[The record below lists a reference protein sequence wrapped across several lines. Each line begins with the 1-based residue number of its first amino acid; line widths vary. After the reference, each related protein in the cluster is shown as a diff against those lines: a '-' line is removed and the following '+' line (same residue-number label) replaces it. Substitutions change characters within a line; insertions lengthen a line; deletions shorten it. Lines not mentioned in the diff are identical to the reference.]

1 MVILRITNV
10 ELIDKPQLL
19 AITLSL
25 VIVLGLLLQ
34 SLDLPSALLAV
45 PSFSFMNNA
54 FAEHGQEIVLSL
66 NDSSFAP
73 IAPDGKNQ
81 VKVVVNYATQEPMV
95 IHDLVKGVMK
105 VYSANGTLLKT
116 SSSPT
121 PFAASSS
128 GKLSLS
134 TTLTDNTIDTVT
146 AKIVFT
152 NPIRTEIVS
161 NELPVKLDLIRGI
174 APTSIE
180 EEQPP
185 QTESPQEEQPMVT
198 PPMVTP
204 PIPSPIAPEEVIEQ
218 PPQTESPQEEQP
230 LVTPPIPQEEVIEQ
244 PPQTE
249 TVQEEQP
256 IAPTVPFIQGAPT
269 MSTETTTNSNI
280 ELCDDGLD
288 NDGDTLIDFE
298 DGDCPAITS
307 SRPPPQEQQ
316 LASATLEVCDDT
328 LDNDLDGKK
337 DLEDEECSA
346 TIPIEGQAAPNGREG
361 EEGEDNDEEEQQSN
375 EDDDDNE
382 DDEDND

>member
-1 MVILRITNV
+1 MVILRMTNV

-121 PFAASSS
+121 PFSASSS

-134 TTLTDNTIDTVT
+134 TTLTDNSIDSVT

-180 EEQPP
+180 EEQPL
-185 QTESPQEEQPMVT
+185 VT

-204 PIPSPIAPEEVIEQ
+204 PLPPPIPPEEVIEQ
-218 PPQTESPQEEQP
+218 PPQP
-230 LVTPPIPQEEVIEQ
+230 
-244 PPQTE
+244 E
-249 TVQEEQP
+249 TVQEEQTL
-256 IAPTVPFIQGAPT
+256 APTVPFLQGAPT

-307 SRPPPQEQQ
+307 SPTPPQEQQ

-346 TIPIEGQAAPNGREG
+346 TTPIEGQVAPNGREG

-382 DDEDND
+382 DDENND

>member
-10 ELIDKPQLL
+10 ELINKPQLL

-25 VIVLGLLLQ
+25 VIILGLLLQ
-34 SLDLPSALLAV
+34 SLDLPSSLLAV

-95 IHDLVKGVMK
+95 VHDLVKGVMK

-134 TTLTDNTIDTVT
+134 TTLTDNTIDSVT

-161 NELPVKLDLIRGI
+161 NELPVKLDLIRGM

-204 PIPSPIAPEEVIEQ
+204 PIPPPIPPEEVI
-218 PPQTESPQEEQP
+218 EQP
-230 LVTPPIPQEEVIEQ
+230 LVTPPIPPEEVIEQ

-249 TVQEEQP
+249 TVQEEQTL
-256 IAPTVPFIQGAPT
+256 APTVPFLQGAPT

-307 SRPPPQEQQ
+307 SPTPPQEQQ

-375 EDDDDNE
+375 EDDDDN
-382 DDEDND
+382 D

>member
-10 ELIDKPQLL
+10 ELINKPQLL

-25 VIVLGLLLQ
+25 VIILGLLLQ
-34 SLDLPSALLAV
+34 SLDLPSSLLAV

-95 IHDLVKGVMK
+95 VHDLVKGVMK

-134 TTLTDNTIDTVT
+134 TTMTDNTIDSVT

-161 NELPVKLDLIRGI
+161 NELPVKLDLIRGM

-204 PIPSPIAPEEVIEQ
+204 PMVTPPIPPPVPPEEVI
-218 PPQTESPQEEQP
+218 EQP
-230 LVTPPIPQEEVIEQ
+230 LVTPPIPPEEAIEH

-249 TVQEEQP
+249 PLQEEQP
-256 IAPTVPFIQGAPT
+256 LAPTVPFLQGAPT
-269 MSTETTTNSNI
+269 MSIETTTNSNI

-307 SRPPPQEQQ
+307 SPTPPQEQQ

-346 TIPIEGQAAPNGREG
+346 TTPIEGQVASIGREG

-375 EDDDDNE
+375 EDDDDN
-382 DDEDND
+382 D

>member
-10 ELIDKPQLL
+10 GLIYKPQFL

-25 VIVLGLLLQ
+25 VIALGLLLQ
-34 SLDLPSALLAV
+34 SLDLPSSLLAV
-45 PSFSFMNNA
+45 PSSFSFMNNA

-95 IHDLVKGVMK
+95 VNDLVKGVMK

-128 GKLSLS
+128 GKLSLT
-134 TTLTDNTIDTVT
+134 TTLTDKTVDSVT
-146 AKIVFT
+146 ANIVFT

-161 NELPVKLDLIRGI
+161 NELPVKIDLIRGI

-185 QTESPQEEQPMVT
+185 QTESV
-198 PPMVTP
+198 
-204 PIPSPIAPEEVIEQ
+204 
-218 PPQTESPQEEQP
+218 QEEQP
-230 LVTPPIPQEEVIEQ
+230 L
-244 PPQTE
+244 
-249 TVQEEQP
+249 
-256 IAPTVPFIQGAPT
+256 APTVPLLQGAPT
-269 MSTETTTNSNI
+269 LSTETTANSNT
-280 ELCDDGLD
+280 ELCNDGLD
-288 NDGDTLIDFE
+288 NDVDTLIDFE
-298 DGDCPAITS
+298 DGDCLAITS
-307 SRPPPQEQQ
+307 SPTPPLEQQ

-346 TIPIEGQAAPNGREG
+346 TTPIEGQVAPNGREG
-361 EEGEDNDEEEQQSN
+361 EEGEDNDEGEQQSN
-375 EDDDDNE
+375 EDEE

>member
-10 ELIDKPQLL
+10 ALICKPQLL

-34 SLDLPSALLAV
+34 SLDLPSSLLAV

-81 VKVVVNYATQEPMV
+81 AKVVVNYATQEPTV

-134 TTLTDNTIDTVT
+134 TTLTDNTIDSVT

-161 NELPVKLDLIRGI
+161 NELPVKLDLIRGL

-185 QTESPQEEQPMVT
+185 QTASPQEEQPIVT

-204 PIPSPIAPEEVIEQ
+204 PIP
-218 PPQTESPQEEQP
+218 
-230 LVTPPIPQEEVIEQ
+230 PPIPPEEVIEQ

-256 IAPTVPFIQGAPT
+256 LAPTVPFLQGAPT
-269 MSTETTTNSNI
+269 FSTETTTNSNI

-288 NDGDTLIDFE
+288 NDRDTLIDFE
-298 DGDCPAITS
+298 DGDCPAMTS
-307 SRPPPQEQQ
+307 SPTPPQEQK

-346 TIPIEGQAAPNGREG
+346 TTPIEGQVAPNGREG
-361 EEGEDNDEEEQQSN
+361 EEGENNDEEEQQSN
-375 EDDDDNE
+375 EDEDNE
-382 DDEDND
+382 DND

>member
-1 MVILRITNV
+1 
-10 ELIDKPQLL
+10 
-19 AITLSL
+19 
-25 VIVLGLLLQ
+25 
-34 SLDLPSALLAV
+34 
-45 PSFSFMNNA
+45 MNNA

-95 IHDLVKGVMK
+95 VNDLVKGVMK

-128 GKLSLS
+128 GKLSLT
-134 TTLTDNTIDTVT
+134 TTLTDNTIDSVT
-146 AKIVFT
+146 ANIVFT

-185 QTESPQEEQPMVT
+185 QTESAQEEQPIVT

-204 PIPSPIAPEEVIEQ
+204 PIPPEDVIEQPPQTESAQEEQPIVTPPMVTPPIPPEEVIEQ
-218 PPQTESPQEEQP
+218 PPQTETLQEEQP
-230 LVTPPIPQEEVIEQ
+230 L
-244 PPQTE
+244 
-249 TVQEEQP
+249 
-256 IAPTVPFIQGAPT
+256 APTVPFLQGAPT

-280 ELCDDGLD
+280 ELCNDGLD

-298 DGDCPAITS
+298 DGDCLAITS
-307 SRPPPQEQQ
+307 SPTPPQEQQ

-346 TIPIEGQAAPNGREG
+346 TTPIEGQVAPNGREG
-361 EEGEDNDEEEQQSN
+361 EEGEDNDEGEQQSN
-375 EDDDDNE
+375 EDEE

>member
-10 ELIDKPQLL
+10 GLIYKPQLL

-25 VIVLGLLLQ
+25 VIALGLMLQ
-34 SLDLPSALLAV
+34 SLDLPSSLLAV
-45 PSFSFMNNA
+45 PSLPFINNA

-81 VKVVVNYATQEPMV
+81 VKVVVNYATQEPMAV
-95 IHDLVKGVMK
+95 HDLVKGVMK

-128 GKLSLS
+128 GKLPLA
-134 TTLTDNTIDTVT
+134 TTLTDNTIDSVT
-146 AKIVFT
+146 ANIVFT

-174 APTSIE
+174 TPTSIVE
-180 EEQPP
+180 KQPP
-185 QTESPQEEQPMVT
+185 QTESAQEEQPIVM

-204 PIPSPIAPEEVIEQ
+204 PIPPPPIPPEEVIEQ
-218 PPQTESPQEEQP
+218 PT
-230 LVTPPIPQEEVIEQ
+230 
-244 PPQTE
+244 QTE
-249 TVQEEQP
+249 TVQEEQTLT
-256 IAPTVPFIQGAPT
+256 PTVPLLQGAPT
-269 MSTETTTNSNI
+269 LSTETTTNSNI
-280 ELCDDGLD
+280 ELCNDALD
-288 NDGDTLIDFE
+288 NDGDTLIDLE
-298 DGDCPAITS
+298 DGDCLAITS
-307 SRPPPQEQQ
+307 SVTPPQEQQ

-346 TIPIEGQAAPNGREG
+346 TTPIEEQLAPNVGEG
-361 EEGEDNDEEEQQSN
+361 EEGENNDEEEQQS
-375 EDDDDNE
+375 DE
-382 DDEDND
+382 DDEDNEDNEDND

>member
-1 MVILRITNV
+1 
-10 ELIDKPQLL
+10 
-19 AITLSL
+19 
-25 VIVLGLLLQ
+25 
-34 SLDLPSALLAV
+34 
-45 PSFSFMNNA
+45 MNNA

-95 IHDLVKGVMK
+95 VNDLVKGVMK

-128 GKLSLS
+128 GKLSLT
-134 TTLTDNTIDTVT
+134 TTLTDNTIDSVT
-146 AKIVFT
+146 ANIVFT

-185 QTESPQEEQPMVT
+185 QTESAQEEQPIVT

-204 PIPSPIAPEEVIEQ
+204 PIPPPIPPEEVIEQ
-218 PPQTESPQEEQP
+218 PP
-230 LVTPPIPQEEVIEQ
+230 LTPPSPPKEVIEQ

-249 TVQEEQP
+249 TLQEEQP
-256 IAPTVPFIQGAPT
+256 LAPTVPFLQGAPT

-307 SRPPPQEQQ
+307 SPTPPQEQQ

-346 TIPIEGQAAPNGREG
+346 TTPIEGQVAPNGREG

-375 EDDDDNE
+375 EDEE

>member
-10 ELIDKPQLL
+10 GLIEKPQLL

-34 SLDLPSALLAV
+34 SLDLPSSLLAV

-73 IAPDGKNQ
+73 NAPDGKNQ
-81 VKVVVNYATQEPMV
+81 VKVVVNYATQDPMV
-95 IHDLVKGVMK
+95 VHDLVKGVMK

-128 GKLSLS
+128 GKLSLT
-134 TTLTDNTIDTVT
+134 TTLTDNTIDSVT

-185 QTESPQEEQPMVT
+185 QTESAQEEQPL
-198 PPMVTP
+198 VTP
-204 PIPSPIAPEEVIEQ
+204 PIPPEEVIEQ
-218 PPQTESPQEEQP
+218 PPQTESAQEEQP
-230 LVTPPIPQEEVIEQ
+230 L
-244 PPQTE
+244 
-249 TVQEEQP
+249 
-256 IAPTVPFIQGAPT
+256 APTVPFLQGAPT

-307 SRPPPQEQQ
+307 SPTPPQEQQ

-346 TIPIEGQAAPNGREG
+346 TTPIKGQVASNGQEG
-361 EEGEDNDEEEQQSN
+361 EEGEDNNEEEQQSN
-375 EDDDDNE
+375 EDEE

>member
-25 VIVLGLLLQ
+25 VIILGLLLQ
-34 SLDLPSALLAV
+34 SLDLPSSLLAV

-95 IHDLVKGVMK
+95 VHDLVKGVMK

-134 TTLTDNTIDTVT
+134 TTLTDNTIDSVT

-161 NELPVKLDLIRGI
+161 NELPVKLDLIRGM
-174 APTSIE
+174 APTSID

-185 QTESPQEEQPMVT
+185 QTESPQEEQPVVTPPMVT

-204 PIPSPIAPEEVIEQ
+204 PIPPPIQPEEVI
-218 PPQTESPQEEQP
+218 EQP
-230 LVTPPIPQEEVIEQ
+230 LVTPPIPPKEVIEQ

-249 TVQEEQP
+249 TVQEEQTL
-256 IAPTVPFIQGAPT
+256 APTVPFLQGAPT

-307 SRPPPQEQQ
+307 SPTPPQEQQ
-316 LASATLEVCDDT
+316 IASATLEVCNDT

-346 TIPIEGQAAPNGREG
+346 TTPIEGQVAPNGQEG
-361 EEGEDNDEEEQQSN
+361 EEGEDNNEEEQQSN

>member
-10 ELIDKPQLL
+10 GLIYKPQFL

-25 VIVLGLLLQ
+25 VIALGLLLQ
-34 SLDLPSALLAV
+34 SLDLPSSLLAV
-45 PSFSFMNNA
+45 PSSFSFMNNA

-95 IHDLVKGVMK
+95 VNDLVKGVMK

-128 GKLSLS
+128 GKLSLT
-134 TTLTDNTIDTVT
+134 TTLTDNTVDSVT
-146 AKIVFT
+146 ANIVFT

-161 NELPVKLDLIRGI
+161 NELPVKIDLIRGI
-174 APTSIE
+174 VPTSIE

-185 QTESPQEEQPMVT
+185 QTES
-198 PPMVTP
+198 
-204 PIPSPIAPEEVIEQ
+204 A
-218 PPQTESPQEEQP
+218 QEEQP
-230 LVTPPIPQEEVIEQ
+230 L
-244 PPQTE
+244 
-249 TVQEEQP
+249 
-256 IAPTVPFIQGAPT
+256 APTVPLLQGAPT
-269 MSTETTTNSNI
+269 LSTETTANSNT
-280 ELCDDGLD
+280 ELCNDGLD
-288 NDGDTLIDFE
+288 NDVDTLIDFE
-298 DGDCPAITS
+298 DGDCLAITS
-307 SRPPPQEQQ
+307 SPTPPLEQQ

-346 TIPIEGQAAPNGREG
+346 TTPIEGQVAPNGREG
-361 EEGEDNDEEEQQSN
+361 EEGEDNDEGEQQSN
-375 EDDDDNE
+375 EDEE

>member
-10 ELIDKPQLL
+10 GLIYKPQFL

-25 VIVLGLLLQ
+25 VIALGLLLQ
-34 SLDLPSALLAV
+34 SLDLPSSLLAV
-45 PSFSFMNNA
+45 PSSFSFMNNA

-95 IHDLVKGVMK
+95 VNDLVKGVMK

-134 TTLTDNTIDTVT
+134 TTLTDNTIDSVT
-146 AKIVFT
+146 ANIVFT

-161 NELPVKLDLIRGI
+161 NELPVKIDLIRGI

-204 PIPSPIAPEEVIEQ
+204 PM
-218 PPQTESPQEEQP
+218 
-230 LVTPPIPQEEVIEQ
+230 VTPPSNHQSPQ
-244 PPQTE
+244 
-249 TVQEEQP
+249 
-256 IAPTVPFIQGAPT
+256 
-269 MSTETTTNSNI
+269 
-280 ELCDDGLD
+280 
-288 NDGDTLIDFE
+288 
-298 DGDCPAITS
+298 
-307 SRPPPQEQQ
+307 
-316 LASATLEVCDDT
+316 
-328 LDNDLDGKK
+328 KK
-337 DLEDEECSA
+337 
-346 TIPIEGQAAPNGREG
+346 
-361 EEGEDNDEEEQQSN
+361 
-375 EDDDDNE
+375 
-382 DDEDND
+382 

>member
-10 ELIDKPQLL
+10 GLIEKPQLL

-34 SLDLPSALLAV
+34 SLDLPSSLLAV

-73 IAPDGKNQ
+73 NAPDGKNQ
-81 VKVVVNYATQEPMV
+81 VKVVVNYATQDPMV
-95 IHDLVKGVMK
+95 VHDLVKGVMK

-128 GKLSLS
+128 GKLSLT
-134 TTLTDNTIDTVT
+134 TTLTDNTIDSVT

-198 PPMVTP
+198 PPIPP
-204 PIPSPIAPEEVIEQ
+204 PIPPEEVIEQ
-218 PPQTESPQEEQP
+218 PPQTESAQEEQP
-230 LVTPPIPQEEVIEQ
+230 L
-244 PPQTE
+244 
-249 TVQEEQP
+249 
-256 IAPTVPFIQGAPT
+256 APTVPFLQGAPT

-307 SRPPPQEQQ
+307 SPTPPQEQQ

-346 TIPIEGQAAPNGREG
+346 TTPIKGQVASNGQEG
-361 EEGEDNDEEEQQSN
+361 EEGEDNNEEEQQSN
-375 EDDDDNE
+375 EDEE

>member
-10 ELIDKPQLL
+10 GLIYKPQFL

-25 VIVLGLLLQ
+25 VIALGLLLQ
-34 SLDLPSALLAV
+34 SLDLPSSLLAV
-45 PSFSFMNNA
+45 PSSFSFMNNA

-95 IHDLVKGVMK
+95 VNDLVKGVMK

-128 GKLSLS
+128 GKLSLI
-134 TTLTDNTIDTVT
+134 TTLTDNTVDSVT
-146 AKIVFT
+146 ANIVFT

-161 NELPVKLDLIRGI
+161 NELPVKIDLIRGI
-174 APTSIE
+174 VPTSIE

-185 QTESPQEEQPMVT
+185 QTESAQEEQPIVT

-204 PIPSPIAPEEVIEQ
+204 PIPPEDVIEQ
-218 PPQTESPQEEQP
+218 PPQTESAQEEQP
-230 LVTPPIPQEEVIEQ
+230 IVTPPMVTPPIPPEDVIEQ

-249 TVQEEQP
+249 SAQEEQP
-256 IAPTVPFIQGAPT
+256 LAPTVPLLQGAPT
-269 MSTETTTNSNI
+269 LSTETTTNSNI
-280 ELCDDGLD
+280 ELCNDGLD
-288 NDGDTLIDFE
+288 NDVDTLIDFE
-298 DGDCPAITS
+298 DGDCLAITS
-307 SRPPPQEQQ
+307 SPTPPLEQQ

-346 TIPIEGQAAPNGREG
+346 TTPIEGQVAPNGREG
-361 EEGEDNDEEEQQSN
+361 EEGEDNDEGEQQSN
-375 EDDDDNE
+375 EDEE

>member
-10 ELIDKPQLL
+10 ELINKPQLL

-25 VIVLGLLLQ
+25 VIILGLLLQ
-34 SLDLPSALLAV
+34 SLDLPSSLLSV

-95 IHDLVKGVMK
+95 VHDLVKGVMK

-134 TTLTDNTIDTVT
+134 TTLTDNTIDSVT

-161 NELPVKLDLIRGI
+161 NELPVKLDLIRGM

-185 QTESPQEEQPMVT
+185 QTESAQEEQPIVT

-204 PIPSPIAPEEVIEQ
+204 PIPPEDVIEQ
-218 PPQTESPQEEQP
+218 PP
-230 LVTPPIPQEEVIEQ
+230 L
-244 PPQTE
+244 
-249 TVQEEQP
+249 
-256 IAPTVPFIQGAPT
+256 APTVPLLQGAPT
-269 MSTETTTNSNI
+269 LSTETTTNSNI
-280 ELCDDGLD
+280 ELCNDGLD
-288 NDGDTLIDFE
+288 NDVDTLIDFE
-298 DGDCPAITS
+298 DGDCLAITS
-307 SRPPPQEQQ
+307 SPTPPLEQQ
-316 LASATLEVCDDT
+316 LTSATLEVCDDT

-346 TIPIEGQAAPNGREG
+346 TTPIEGQVAPNGREG
-361 EEGEDNDEEEQQSN
+361 EEGEDNDEGEQQSN
-375 EDDDDNE
+375 EDEE

>member
-25 VIVLGLLLQ
+25 VIILGLLLQ
-34 SLDLPSALLAV
+34 SLDLPSSLLAV

-95 IHDLVKGVMK
+95 VHDLVKGVMK

-134 TTLTDNTIDTVT
+134 TTLTDNTIDSVT

-161 NELPVKLDLIRGI
+161 NELPVKLDLIRGM

-204 PIPSPIAPEEVIEQ
+204 PIPPPIPPEEVIEQPLVTPPIPPEEVIEQ
-218 PPQTESPQEEQP
+218 PPQTET
-230 LVTPPIPQEEVIEQ
+230 L
-244 PPQTE
+244 
-249 TVQEEQP
+249 QEEQP
-256 IAPTVPFIQGAPT
+256 IAPTVPFLQGAPT

-307 SRPPPQEQQ
+307 SRTPPQEQQ

>member
-25 VIVLGLLLQ
+25 VIILGLLLQ
-34 SLDLPSALLAV
+34 SLDLPSSLLAV

-95 IHDLVKGVMK
+95 VHDLVKGVMK

-134 TTLTDNTIDTVT
+134 TTLTDNTIDSVT

-161 NELPVKLDLIRGI
+161 NELPVKLDLIRGM

-204 PIPSPIAPEEVIEQ
+204 PIPPPIPPEEVI
-218 PPQTESPQEEQP
+218 EQP
-230 LVTPPIPQEEVIEQ
+230 LVTPPIPPKEVIEQ

-249 TVQEEQP
+249 TLQEEQP
-256 IAPTVPFIQGAPT
+256 LAPTVPFLQGAPT

-307 SRPPPQEQQ
+307 SPTPPQEQQ

-346 TIPIEGQAAPNGREG
+346 TTPIEGQVAPNGREG

>member
-10 ELIDKPQLL
+10 GLIYKPQFL

-25 VIVLGLLLQ
+25 VIALGLLLQ
-34 SLDLPSALLAV
+34 SLDLPSSLLAV
-45 PSFSFMNNA
+45 PSSFSFMNNA

-95 IHDLVKGVMK
+95 VNDLVKGVMK

-128 GKLSLS
+128 GKLSLT
-134 TTLTDNTIDTVT
+134 TTLTDNTVDSVT
-146 AKIVFT
+146 ANIVFT

-161 NELPVKLDLIRGI
+161 NELPVKIDLIRGI
-174 APTSIE
+174 VPTSIE

-185 QTESPQEEQPMVT
+185 QTESAQEEQPIVT

-204 PIPSPIAPEEVIEQ
+204 PIPPEDVIEQ
-218 PPQTESPQEEQP
+218 PPQTESAQEEQP
-230 LVTPPIPQEEVIEQ
+230 L
-244 PPQTE
+244 
-249 TVQEEQP
+249 
-256 IAPTVPFIQGAPT
+256 APTVPLLQGAPT
-269 MSTETTTNSNI
+269 LSTETTANSNT
-280 ELCDDGLD
+280 ELCNDGLD
-288 NDGDTLIDFE
+288 NDVDTLIDFE
-298 DGDCPAITS
+298 DGDCLAITS
-307 SRPPPQEQQ
+307 SPTPPLEQQ

-346 TIPIEGQAAPNGREG
+346 TTPIEGQVAPNGREG
-361 EEGEDNDEEEQQSN
+361 EEGEDNDEGEQQSN
-375 EDDDDNE
+375 EDEE

>member
-134 TTLTDNTIDTVT
+134 TTLTDNTIDSVT

-180 EEQPP
+180 E
-185 QTESPQEEQPMVT
+185 
-198 PPMVTP
+198 
-204 PIPSPIAPEEVIEQ
+204 EQ

>member
-1 MVILRITNV
+1 MATLRITNV
-10 ELIDKPQLL
+10 GLIYNPQFL

-25 VIVLGLLLQ
+25 VIALGLMLQ
-34 SLDLPSALLAV
+34 SLDSPSSLLAV
-45 PSFSFMNNA
+45 ISFSFMNNA

-66 NDSSFAP
+66 NDSSFGP
-73 IAPDGKNQ
+73 MAPDGKNQ

-128 GKLSLS
+128 GKLPLA
-134 TTLTDNTIDTVT
+134 TTLTNDTIDSVT

-161 NELPVKLDLIRGI
+161 NELPVRLDLIRGI

-180 EEQPP
+180 EEQPIVMP
-185 QTESPQEEQPMVT
+185 PIVT
-198 PPMVTP
+198 PPTP
-204 PIPSPIAPEEVIEQ
+204 PPISPEEVIEQ
-218 PPQTESPQEEQP
+218 PPQTESAQEEQP
-230 LVTPPIPQEEVIEQ
+230 IVTPPIVTPPTPPPISPEEVIEQ
-244 PPQTE
+244 PPPQTITE
-249 TVQEEQP
+249 QEEQP
-256 IAPTVPFIQGAPT
+256 LAPAVPLLQGAPT
-269 MSTETTTNSNI
+269 LSTETTTNSDT
-280 ELCDDGLD
+280 ELCSDGLD

-298 DGDCPAITS
+298 DGDCLAITS
-307 SRPPPQEQQ
+307 SPNPPQEQQ

-328 LDNDLDGKK
+328 LDNDLDGKI

-346 TIPIEGQAAPNGREG
+346 TTPIEGQVAPNGREG
-361 EEGEDNDEEEQQSN
+361 EESEESDEEEQQSN
-375 EDDDDNE
+375 EDDE
-382 DDEDND
+382 EDEDND

>member
-10 ELIDKPQLL
+10 GLIYKPQFL

-25 VIVLGLLLQ
+25 VIALGLLLQ
-34 SLDLPSALLAV
+34 SLDLPSSLLAV
-45 PSFSFMNNA
+45 PSSFSFMNNA

-95 IHDLVKGVMK
+95 VNDLVKGVMK

-128 GKLSLS
+128 GKLSLT
-134 TTLTDNTIDTVT
+134 TTLTDNMVDSVT
-146 AKIVFT
+146 ANIVFT

-161 NELPVKLDLIRGI
+161 NELPVKIDLIRGI

-185 QTESPQEEQPMVT
+185 QTESTQEEQPIVTPPMVT
-198 PPMVTP
+198 SPMVTP
-204 PIPSPIAPEEVIEQ
+204 PIPPED
-218 PPQTESPQEEQP
+218 
-230 LVTPPIPQEEVIEQ
+230 VIEQ

-249 TVQEEQP
+249 TMQEEQP
-256 IAPTVPFIQGAPT
+256 IAPTVPLLQGAPT
-269 MSTETTTNSNI
+269 LSTETTTNSNI
-280 ELCDDGLD
+280 ELCNDGLD
-288 NDGDTLIDFE
+288 NDVDTLIDFE
-298 DGDCPAITS
+298 DGDCLAITS
-307 SRPPPQEQQ
+307 SPTPPLEQQ

-346 TIPIEGQAAPNGREG
+346 TTPIEGQVAPNGREG
-361 EEGEDNDEEEQQSN
+361 EEGEDNDEGEQQSN
-375 EDDDDNE
+375 EDEE

>member
-1 MVILRITNV
+1 
-10 ELIDKPQLL
+10 
-19 AITLSL
+19 L
-25 VIVLGLLLQ
+25 VIAIGLLLQ
-34 SLDLPSALLAV
+34 ILDLPSSPLAV
-45 PSFSFMNNA
+45 PSFSFLNNA
-54 FAEHGQEIVLSL
+54 FAEHGQEIVISL

-81 VKVVVNYATQEPMV
+81 VKVVVNYATQEPLV
-95 IHDLVKGVMK
+95 VNDLVKGVMK

-128 GKLSLS
+128 GKLSLT
-134 TTLTDNTIDTVT
+134 TTLTDNTIDGVI
-146 AKIVFT
+146 ANIVFT

-185 QTESPQEEQPMVT
+185 PQTESAQEEQPIVT

-204 PIPSPIAPEEVIEQ
+204 PIPPEVIEQ
-218 PPQTESPQEEQP
+218 P
-230 LVTPPIPQEEVIEQ
+230 

-249 TVQEEQP
+249 TVQEEQTL
-256 IAPTVPFIQGAPT
+256 APTVPFLQGAPT

-288 NDGDTLIDFE
+288 NDGDTLIDLE

-307 SRPPPQEQQ
+307 SPTAPQEQQ
-316 LASATLEVCDDT
+316 LASAILEVCDDT
-328 LDNDLDGKK
+328 LDNDLDGKE

-346 TIPIEGQAAPNGREG
+346 TTTIEGQVAANGREG

-375 EDDDDNE
+375 EDDE

>member
-10 ELIDKPQLL
+10 GLIEKPQLL

-34 SLDLPSALLAV
+34 SLDLPSSLLAV

-73 IAPDGKNQ
+73 NAPDGKNQ
-81 VKVVVNYATQEPMV
+81 VKVVVNYATQDPMV
-95 IHDLVKGVMK
+95 VHDLVKGVMK

-128 GKLSLS
+128 GKLSLT
-134 TTLTDNTIDTVT
+134 TTLTDNTIDSVT

-185 QTESPQEEQPMVT
+185 QTEPAQEEQPMVT
-198 PPMVTP
+198 PPIPP
-204 PIPSPIAPEEVIEQ
+204 PIPPEEVIEQ
-218 PPQTESPQEEQP
+218 PPQTESAQEEQP
-230 LVTPPIPQEEVIEQ
+230 LVTPPIPPEEVREQ

-249 TVQEEQP
+249 SAQEEQP
-256 IAPTVPFIQGAPT
+256 LAPTVPFLQGAPT

-307 SRPPPQEQQ
+307 SPTPPQEQQ

-346 TIPIEGQAAPNGREG
+346 TTPIKGQVASNGQEG
-361 EEGEDNDEEEQQSN
+361 EEGEDNNEEEQQSN
-375 EDDDDNE
+375 EDEE

>member
-10 ELIDKPQLL
+10 GLIYKPQLL

-25 VIVLGLLLQ
+25 VIALGLLLQ
-34 SLDLPSALLAV
+34 SLDLPSSLLAV

-95 IHDLVKGVMK
+95 VNDLVKGVMK

-116 SSSPT
+116 SSSQT
-121 PFAASSS
+121 PFAARST
-128 GKLSLS
+128 GKLPLA
-134 TTLTDNTIDTVT
+134 TTLTDNTIDSVT
-146 AKIVFT
+146 ANIVFT

-161 NELPVKLDLIRGI
+161 NELPVKLNLNRGV

-180 EEQPP
+180 EEQPL
-185 QTESPQEEQPMVT
+185 QTESAQEEQPTVT

-204 PIPSPIAPEEVIEQ
+204 PIPPEEVTDQ
-218 PPQTESPQEEQP
+218 PLQTEMLEEEQT
-230 LVTPPIPQEEVIEQ
+230 L
-244 PPQTE
+244 
-249 TVQEEQP
+249 
-256 IAPTVPFIQGAPT
+256 APTIPLLRGAPT
-269 MSTETTTNSNI
+269 LSTETTTNPNI
-280 ELCDDGLD
+280 ELCNDGLD

-298 DGDCPAITS
+298 DSDCLPIIS
-307 SRPPPQEQQ
+307 SPNPPQEQQ
-316 LASATLEVCDDT
+316 LVSATLEVCDDT
-328 LDNDLDGKK
+328 LDNDLDGKT

-346 TIPIEGQAAPNGREG
+346 TAHIEGQVAPNGREG

-375 EDDDDNE
+375 EDD
-382 DDEDND
+382 EDND

>member
-25 VIVLGLLLQ
+25 VIILGLLLQ
-34 SLDLPSALLAV
+34 SLDLPSSLLAV

-95 IHDLVKGVMK
+95 VHDLVKGVMK

-134 TTLTDNTIDTVT
+134 TTLTDNTIDSVT

-161 NELPVKLDLIRGI
+161 NELPVKLDLIRGM

-204 PIPSPIAPEEVIEQ
+204 PIPPPIPPEEVI
-218 PPQTESPQEEQP
+218 EQP
-230 LVTPPIPQEEVIEQ
+230 LVTPPIPPKEVIEQ

-249 TVQEEQP
+249 TLQEEQP
-256 IAPTVPFIQGAPT
+256 LSPTVPFLQGAPT

-307 SRPPPQEQQ
+307 SPTPPQEQQ

-346 TIPIEGQAAPNGREG
+346 TTPIEGQVAPNGREG

>member
-10 ELIDKPQLL
+10 GLIYKPQFL

-25 VIVLGLLLQ
+25 VIILGLLLQ
-34 SLDLPSALLAV
+34 SLDLPSSLLAV
-45 PSFSFMNNA
+45 PSSFSFMNNA

-95 IHDLVKGVMK
+95 VNDLVKGVMK

-128 GKLSLS
+128 GKLSLT
-134 TTLTDNTIDTVT
+134 TTLTDNTIDSVT
-146 AKIVFT
+146 ANIVFT

-161 NELPVKLDLIRGI
+161 NELPVKIDLIRGI

-185 QTESPQEEQPMVT
+185 QTESAQEEQPIVT

-204 PIPSPIAPEEVIEQ
+204 PIPPEDLIEQ
-218 PPQTESPQEEQP
+218 PPQTEVPIEQPIVTPPIPPKEVIEHPPQTETLQEEQP
-230 LVTPPIPQEEVIEQ
+230 L
-244 PPQTE
+244 
-249 TVQEEQP
+249 
-256 IAPTVPFIQGAPT
+256 APTVPFLQGAPT

-280 ELCDDGLD
+280 ELCNDGLD
-288 NDGDTLIDFE
+288 NDVDTLIDFE

-307 SRPPPQEQQ
+307 SPTPPQEQQ

-346 TIPIEGQAAPNGREG
+346 TTPIEGQVAPNGREG
-361 EEGEDNDEEEQQSN
+361 EEGEDNDEGEQQSN
-375 EDDDDNE
+375 EDEE

>member
-10 ELIDKPQLL
+10 ELINKPQLL

-25 VIVLGLLLQ
+25 VIILGLLLQ
-34 SLDLPSALLAV
+34 SLDLPSSLLAV

-95 IHDLVKGVMK
+95 VHDLVKGVMK

-134 TTLTDNTIDTVT
+134 TTMTDNTIDSVT

-161 NELPVKLDLIRGI
+161 NELPVKLDLIRGM

-204 PIPSPIAPEEVIEQ
+204 PIPPPVPPEEVI
-218 PPQTESPQEEQP
+218 EQP
-230 LVTPPIPQEEVIEQ
+230 LVTPPIPPEEAIEH

-249 TVQEEQP
+249 PLQEEQP
-256 IAPTVPFIQGAPT
+256 LAPTVPFLQGAPT
-269 MSTETTTNSNI
+269 MSIETTTNSNI

-307 SRPPPQEQQ
+307 SPTPPQEQQ

-346 TIPIEGQAAPNGREG
+346 TTPIEGQVASIGREG

-375 EDDDDNE
+375 EDDDDN
-382 DDEDND
+382 D

>member
-10 ELIDKPQLL
+10 GLICKPQFL

-25 VIVLGLLLQ
+25 VIALGLLLQ
-34 SLDLPSALLAV
+34 SLDLPSSLLAV
-45 PSFSFMNNA
+45 TSFSFMNNA
-54 FAEHGQEIVLSL
+54 FAEHGQEIVISL
-66 NDSSFAP
+66 NDSSFTP
-73 IAPDGKNQ
+73 ISPDGKNQ

-95 IHDLVKGVMK
+95 VNDLVKGVMK

-128 GKLSLS
+128 GKLSLT
-134 TTLTDNTIDTVT
+134 TTLTDNTTDGVT
-146 AKIVFT
+146 ANIVFT

-185 QTESPQEEQPMVT
+185 PQTETVQEEQPIVT
-198 PPMVTP
+198 PPMVTQ
-204 PIPSPIAPEEVIEQ
+204 PIPPEEVIEQ
-218 PPQTESPQEEQP
+218 PPQTETLQEEQT
-230 LVTPPIPQEEVIEQ
+230 L
-244 PPQTE
+244 
-249 TVQEEQP
+249 
-256 IAPTVPFIQGAPT
+256 APTVPFLQGAPT

-298 DGDCPAITS
+298 DGDCLAMTS
-307 SRPPPQEQQ
+307 PTPPQEQQ

-346 TIPIEGQAAPNGREG
+346 TTTIEGQVTPNGREG

-375 EDDDDNE
+375 EDDE

>member
-10 ELIDKPQLL
+10 VLIYKPQFL

-25 VIVLGLLLQ
+25 VIALGLLLQ
-34 SLDLPSALLAV
+34 SLDLPSSLLAV
-45 PSFSFMNNA
+45 PSSFSFMNNA

-95 IHDLVKGVMK
+95 VNDLVKGVMK

-128 GKLSLS
+128 GKLSLT
-134 TTLTDNTIDTVT
+134 TTLTDNTVDSVT
-146 AKIVFT
+146 ANIVFT

-161 NELPVKLDLIRGI
+161 NELPVKIDLIRGI
-174 APTSIE
+174 VPTSIE

-185 QTESPQEEQPMVT
+185 QTESAQEEQPIVT

-204 PIPSPIAPEEVIEQ
+204 PIPP
-218 PPQTESPQEEQP
+218 
-230 LVTPPIPQEEVIEQ
+230 EEVIEQ

-249 TVQEEQP
+249 TVQEEQTL
-256 IAPTVPFIQGAPT
+256 APTVPFIQGAPT

-288 NDGDTLIDFE
+288 NDGDTLIDFG

-307 SRPPPQEQQ
+307 SRTPPQEQQ

-346 TIPIEGQAAPNGREG
+346 TTPIEGQVAPNGREG
-361 EEGEDNDEEEQQSN
+361 EEGEDNDEGEQQSN
-375 EDDDDNE
+375 EDEE

>member
-10 ELIDKPQLL
+10 GLIYKPQFL

-25 VIVLGLLLQ
+25 VIALGLLLQ
-34 SLDLPSALLAV
+34 SLDLPSSLLAV
-45 PSFSFMNNA
+45 PSSFSFMNNA

-81 VKVVVNYATQEPMV
+81 VKVDVNYATQDPMV
-95 IHDLVKGVMK
+95 VNDLVKGVMK

-128 GKLSLS
+128 GKLSLI
-134 TTLTDNTIDTVT
+134 TTLTDNTVDSVT
-146 AKIVFT
+146 ANIVFT

-161 NELPVKLDLIRGI
+161 NELPVKIDLIRGI

-180 EEQPP
+180 EEQPI
-185 QTESPQEEQPMVT
+185 
-198 PPMVTP
+198 VTP
-204 PIPSPIAPEEVIEQ
+204 PIP
-218 PPQTESPQEEQP
+218 
-230 LVTPPIPQEEVIEQ
+230 PPIPPAEVIEQ

-256 IAPTVPFIQGAPT
+256 LAPTVPLLQGAPT
-269 MSTETTTNSNI
+269 LSTETTTNSNI
-280 ELCDDGLD
+280 ELCNDGLD
-288 NDGDTLIDFE
+288 NDVDTLIDFE
-298 DGDCPAITS
+298 DGDCLAITS
-307 SRPPPQEQQ
+307 SPTPPLEQQ

-346 TIPIEGQAAPNGREG
+346 TTPIEGQVASNGREG
-361 EEGEDNDEEEQQSN
+361 EEGEVNDEGEQQSN
-375 EDDDDNE
+375 EDEE